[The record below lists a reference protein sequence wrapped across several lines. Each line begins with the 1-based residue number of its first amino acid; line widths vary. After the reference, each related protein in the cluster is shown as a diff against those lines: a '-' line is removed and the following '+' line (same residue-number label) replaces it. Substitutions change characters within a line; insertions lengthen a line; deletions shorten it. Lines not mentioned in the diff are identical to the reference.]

1 MSLVV
6 CFCSCIPLY
15 NFNYVYTYVMAS
27 QKSFV
32 DRFVICFISVL
43 ELLLTITDVRCLEL
57 SKASNL
63 EMLIA
68 LTYLSG
74 GKQFC

>member
-1 MSLVV
+1 
-6 CFCSCIPLY
+6 
-15 NFNYVYTYVMAS
+15 MAS